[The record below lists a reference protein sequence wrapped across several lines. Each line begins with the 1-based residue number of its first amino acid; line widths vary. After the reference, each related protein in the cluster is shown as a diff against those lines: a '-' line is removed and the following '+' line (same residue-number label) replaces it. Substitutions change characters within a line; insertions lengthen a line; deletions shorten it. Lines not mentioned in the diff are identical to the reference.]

1 MQISSRQ
8 MRQIGTYLLLAAGG
22 IFGIM
27 VGILF
32 AISNRPSGPPPTP
45 TIPVPAALASP
56 TAAPLWYVTF
66 TTPVAGGPWSEDVH
80 DYDLQLSCQDG
91 TRGFWEGVFLASSQI
106 ERRNERVYLRTSG
119 LMSAETGGVPVQA
132 IAPSQPLGAAVTLA
146 YPTLE
151 AAEGARVGC
160 QATIQVDRLAPQRLD
175 PRIPVER

>member
-22 IFGIM
+22 VFGIV

-32 AISNRPSGPPPTP
+32 AVSNRPSGPPPTA
-45 TIPVPAALASP
+45 TIPVPAALSSP

-66 TTPVAGGPWSEDVH
+66 TTPVAGGPWAEGTH

-91 TRGFWEGVFLASSQI
+91 THGFWEGLFVASNQI

-119 LMSAETGGVPVQA
+119 LMSAETGGDPLQA
-132 IAPSQPLGAAVTLA
+132 IALSQPLGAAVTLA

-151 AAEGARVGC
+151 GAEAARVGC
-160 QATIQVDRLAPQRLD
+160 QATVQVDRLAPQRLD
-175 PRIPVER
+175 PRIPIQR